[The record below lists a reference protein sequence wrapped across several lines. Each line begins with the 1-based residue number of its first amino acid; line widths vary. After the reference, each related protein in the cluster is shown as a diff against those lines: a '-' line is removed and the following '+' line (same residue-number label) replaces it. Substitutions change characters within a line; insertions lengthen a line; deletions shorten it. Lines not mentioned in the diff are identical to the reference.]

1 METDPNWWQLV
12 LSYILPPLFA
22 ILGGLLSWGAA
33 RLVKKMG
40 IDINMQ
46 QDAAL
51 RVAIRNAAAG
61 AEEWASGKLGLPDD
75 EEAARSGGEKMT
87 WVVNRVR
94 KQWGDKIPDDIEEMV
109 MEELAQMRGIGA
121 TGNRLVG
128 TDAEDAPPTPGDDE
142 GLI

>member
-1 METDPNWWQLV
+1 M
-12 LSYILPPLFA
+12 SYILPPLFA
-22 ILGGLLSWGAA
+22 VFGGLLSWGAA
-33 RLVKKMG
+33 RLIKKMG
-40 IDINMQ
+40 IDINMK

-61 AEEWASGKLGLPDD
+61 AEEWAAGKLGLPDD
-75 EEAARSGGEKMT
+75 ARNARSGGEKMT

-109 MEELAQMRGIGA
+109 LEELAQMRGVGA

-128 TDAEDAPPTPGDDE
+128 ADPEDAPIGDDE
-142 GLI
+142 GLL